1 MENKNLSNASFVLS
15 ENEEPPAQ
23 RKKIIC
29 ISEKTKIFKEK
40 FYPEIK
46 DEEWND
52 WHWQIRNSIITYE
65 ELYRIFNISDNLT
78 NVNLPIRITP
88 YYASIITSIS
98 SGIGKCVIPTSN
110 ELLVTE
116 NEFIDSLQEN
126 EQSPVKCI
134 VHRYPDRV
142 LFLTTDFCSSN
153 CRYCTRSRLINKEP
167 VSKEQWNKGI
177 EYIKSHPEIR
187 DVLLSGGDP
196 LTMSDN
202 NIDYILSEIRKI
214 KHIEIVRIGTK
225 IPVVL
230 PQRITNKLAKIL
242 RKYKVFINIH
252 FTHPDEI
259 TPEVEMA
266 CDILVDNGIPLG
278 SQTVLLKDVNDNIEI
293 MKKLMHKLLL
303 IRVKPYYIYQC
314 DRVVGTSHFRTSINK
329 GIEIIEGLRGW
340 TSGLCVPHFVIDTPG
355 GKIPLLPDY
364 VVDKGDK
371 YIKLKN
377 YLGKEFI
384 YYED

>member
-214 KHIEIVRIGTK
+214 KHVEIIRIGTK

-314 DRVVGTSHFRTSINK
+314 DRVVGTSHFRTLINK

-340 TSGLCVPHFVIDTPG
+340 TSGLCVPHFIIDTPG

-364 VVDKGDK
+364 VVDRSNK
-371 YIKLKN
+371 YIKLRN

>member
-340 TSGLCVPHFVIDTPG
+340 TSGLCVPHFIIDTPG

-364 VVDKGDK
+364 VVDRSNK
-371 YIKLKN
+371 YIKLRN

>member
-214 KHIEIVRIGTK
+214 KHVEIIRIGTK

-340 TSGLCVPHFVIDTPG
+340 TSGLCVPHFIIDTPG

-364 VVDKGDK
+364 VVDRSNK
-371 YIKLKN
+371 YIKLRN